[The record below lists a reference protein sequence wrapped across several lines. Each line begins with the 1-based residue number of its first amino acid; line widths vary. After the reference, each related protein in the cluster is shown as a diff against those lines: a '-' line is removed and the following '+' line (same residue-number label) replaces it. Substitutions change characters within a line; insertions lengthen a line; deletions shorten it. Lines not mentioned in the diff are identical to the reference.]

1 MWILE
6 HMYINILTDGSY
18 LIQKKFFC
26 LHLIEQQ
33 DTKIHGCWFWKLVNT
48 KSKFHCDKN
57 SNVKKN
63 RKLFKINIKNN
74 HNVDSLTQANN
85 L

>member
-1 MWILE
+1 
-6 HMYINILTDGSY
+6 MYINILTDGSY

-26 LHLIEQQ
+26 L
-33 DTKIHGCWFWKLVNT
+33 
-48 KSKFHCDKN
+48 HCDKN